1 MPIQVECPSCRASFR
16 AGEENAGKRGRCPK
30 CKTVFRVPEPKPA
43 DPVEGDLVPIEDEKV
58 VAEVGLKP
66 LSTPRKAVVEDEED
80 GLYALGGGALSK
92 PKAAPVREAA
102 LPGVGVSA
110 AGVKTAAAAIKRSMT
125 PGQILAGF
133 GGEIEPVKPTPFYRF
148 WIAVVAGVML
158 LLPLVYLSMIGLVV
172 YGVYYHAVHNV
183 SIFENM
189 GHGRN
194 AGKAVVFFYFGPIVA
209 GSVVAAFMLK
219 PFFARSAKLNMK
231 ERELDPQ
238 REPLLFAFVDGVCTS
253 VGAPRPARVLVDCQV
268 NAGARL
274 EGGMLAVIGG
284 QLVLQIGLPLVAG
297 LTLKQFAGV
306 LAHEFGHFSQ
316 AAGMRLGQLIRRVN
330 MWFARVVYERDHW
343 DQKLAEW
350 SSGGDGYVMGMAL
363 VIRLAVWITRRVLW
377 VLMYTGHAVSG
388 ILSRQMEFDADRYEA
403 RMVGSRVFTQTC
415 WQLQVLNLAYQ
426 GAFADM
432 RSSWQQKRMP
442 DSLPKLVLANVP
454 QLPQEMLALHR
465 KAMSETK
472 TGIFDTHPCDRDR
485 IANAKAEVPGEGL
498 FTLDGPATD
507 VFRDFD
513 SLSRAATLDF
523 YKENLGPEI
532 TKEQLFPVA
541 ELVET
546 QTVAQEGEV
555 ACRRFFLD
563 SPNYTKKLPLPWD
576 APKAPTD
583 APAAKRAVVA
593 ARQTMESAHDDF
605 LKATKAWEEASTA
618 CVNAEAGMLL
628 AKTEC
633 KFKPKDFGLTSP
645 KLKDAERTRDAAQAE
660 ANEQLAA
667 MLPFSEAAARRIVQ
681 TLGILKVDT
690 VAKKIPDG
698 TARREEAFTL
708 YTCVAH
714 LGANVMPAMAPVI
727 HAQRVAITLLQY
739 FHKGNN
745 EKNAPLI
752 NAILRAVATLRDV
765 LEEFR
770 WKLGDTIY
778 YPFEH
783 AQEDITLARF
793 ALPAIMPEKEDI
805 GGVMGAAEAAC
816 ERVVVLY
823 ARALGRLTVTAE
835 EVERAMGLEP
845 IKVEAAKEPEA

>member
-1 MPIQVECPSCRASFR
+1 
-16 AGEENAGKRGRCPK
+16 
-30 CKTVFRVPEPKPA
+30 
-43 DPVEGDLVPIEDEKV
+43 
-58 VAEVGLKP
+58 
-66 LSTPRKAVVEDEED
+66 
-80 GLYALGGGALSK
+80 
-92 PKAAPVREAA
+92 
-102 LPGVGVSA
+102 
-110 AGVKTAAAAIKRSMT
+110 
-125 PGQILAGF
+125 
-133 GGEIEPVKPTPFYRF
+133 
-148 WIAVVAGVML
+148 
-158 LLPLVYLSMIGLVV
+158 
-172 YGVYYHAVHNV
+172 
-183 SIFENM
+183 
-189 GHGRN
+189 
-194 AGKAVVFFYFGPIVA
+194 
-209 GSVVAAFMLK
+209 MLK
-219 PFFARSAKLNMK
+219 PFFARSVKFSET
-231 ERELDPQ
+231 ERELDPE
-238 REPLLFAFVDGVCTS
+238 REPLLFAFVDGVCSS
-253 VGAPRPARVLVDCQV
+253 VGSPRPVRVLVDCQV

-274 EGGMLAVIGG
+274 EGGALSVIGG
-284 QLVLQIGLPLVAG
+284 ELVLKIGLPLVAG

-350 SSGGDGYVMGMAL
+350 SSSGDGYAMAL
-363 VIRLAVWITRRVLW
+363 AIVIRIAVWVARRVLW

-454 QLPQEMLALHR
+454 QLPKELLTIHR
-465 KAMSETK
+465 KAMSESK

-485 IANAKAEVPGEGL
+485 IAHAKAEVPGEGI

-532 TKEQLFPVA
+532 TKEQLFPVS
-541 ELVET
+541 ELVES

-583 APAAKRAVVA
+583 PPAAKRALVS
-593 ARQTMESAHDDF
+593 ARKTMEATRDGF
-605 LKATKAWEEASTA
+605 LKATKAWEEASTSW
-618 CVNAEAGMLL
+618 VNAEAGMLL
-628 AKTEC
+628 AKTDC
-633 KFKPKDFGLTSP
+633 KFKPKEFGLTST
-645 KLKDAERTRDAAQAE
+645 KLKDAEQSRDAAEAE
-660 ANEQLAA
+660 TNEQLAA
-667 MLPFSEAAARRIVQ
+667 MLPFSEAAARRLVQ
-681 TLGILKVDT
+681 ALAILKVDT
-690 VAKKIPDG
+690 VAKKVPDG
-698 TARREEAFTL
+698 FARRDESLTL

-714 LGANVMPAMAPVI
+714 LGANVMPALAPVI
-727 HAQRVAITLLQY
+727 HTHRVVATLLQY

-745 EKNAPLI
+745 EKNAALI
-752 NAILRAVATLRDV
+752 NAILRAVAKLRDA

-783 AQEDITLARF
+783 ATEDITLGRF
-793 ALPAIMPEKEDI
+793 ALPPILPDKEDI
-805 GGVMGAAEAAC
+805 GGIVGAAETAI
-816 ERVVVLY
+816 ERVVNLY
-823 ARALGRLTVTAE
+823 ARALGRLTVSAE
-835 EVERAMGLEP
+835 EVERALGLEP
-845 IKVEAAKEPEA
+845 IETKPAEEPEA